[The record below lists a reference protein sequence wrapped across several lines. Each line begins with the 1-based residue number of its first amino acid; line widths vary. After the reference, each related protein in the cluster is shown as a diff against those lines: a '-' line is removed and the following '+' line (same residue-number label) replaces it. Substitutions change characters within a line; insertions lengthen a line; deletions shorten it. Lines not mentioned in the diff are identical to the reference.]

1 MAALKAIPTLLQI
14 MKAFMKIWSK
24 QQFKLI
30 NMSTNLHQNNNQKAK
45 CYNMLSSICEIKD
58 WCSWTFCR
66 IRCESN
72 IYGDTKPFI
81 VITSGLFE
89 TLPDEL
95 IQRVTAHECGHI
107 ACTLRYTLLW
117 NELFWMEYHHLSLD
131 KVI

>member
-58 WCSWTFCR
+58 
-66 IRCESN
+66 
-72 IYGDTKPFI
+72 
-81 VITSGLFE
+81 
-89 TLPDEL
+89 
-95 IQRVTAHECGHI
+95 
-107 ACTLRYTLLW
+107 
-117 NELFWMEYHHLSLD
+117 
-131 KVI
+131 